1 MKEMNESWDANTSRK
16 IKENQDLAKKKE
28 LQNAIKVRMHNLKRK
43 EMFGD
48 E

>member
-1 MKEMNESWDANTSRK
+1 MKEMNESWDAKTSNK
-16 IKENQDLAKKKE
+16 IKENNELKKKAAIA
-28 LQNAIKVRMHNLKRK
+28 NAIKRRDYERKRK